1 MSKLSQI
8 QNINGRLIPTAEVT
22 SLIEQTTKARITE
35 IYIFFLKKKKIFA
48 RYFGL
53 QYKPSSGAERK
64 RTPRKVCI
72 ANRNIG
78 HKFVFF
84 KNKYISVIL
93 AFVVCSVK
101 LVTSAVGIS
110 LPLIFNIPKPIHHD
124 QYFVAIYKTSCLV
137 WHYLHSA
144 LHVTK
149 EGTNTI
155 SPFSARG
162 GRLSFISNYYRL
174 VANSWNTDWG
184 DKGNNLFID

>member
-1 MSKLSQI
+1 MQDISVCNTNLPRGLNEKEPR
-8 QNINGRLIPTAEVT
+8 GRFVL
-22 SLIEQTTKARITE
+22 QTE
-35 IYIFFLKKKKIFA
+35 ISGTNLFFL
-48 RYFGL
+48 
-53 QYKPSSGAERK
+53 
-64 RTPRKVCI
+64 
-72 ANRNIG
+72 
-78 HKFVFF
+78 

-144 LHVTK
+144 LDVTK

-174 VANSWNTDWG
+174 VANSWNRDWG